1 MGFSA
6 VSVWLR
12 ELTVFTGL
20 TLEVDLMDR
29 NPWFTGIEE
38 ERTLDASP

>member
-1 MGFSA
+1 

-12 ELTVFTGL
+12 ELTLSAGAIQ
-20 TLEVDLMDR
+20 EVELMDR
-29 NPWFTGIEE
+29 NAWFTGIEE